1 MSATLERGP
10 LDMPLRARE
19 VCGAFIGEVNL
30 NLGCGRHPLD
40 GWINLD
46 RVAGEG
52 ADIVVELGMESI
64 PLEDHSVDCVF
75 ASHVLEHI
83 HDIISAMR
91 EIHRVLKPGGYLV
104 AAVPH
109 AGHDGAWDDPTH
121 VRAFT
126 GTSFGYFDARVY
138 LIPGQPGFYPSP
150 VDYRFS
156 VVKVDLVPE
165 MDIVASVQREHPLDV
180 EKQHAAIAHLAKYQR
195 NIIMEVRAV
204 LQAIEGL

>member
-1 MSATLERGP
+1 MSTTLDRGP
-10 LDMPLRARE
+10 LDMPLRSRE
-19 VCGAFIGEVNL
+19 LCGPFIGHVNL

-52 ADIVVELGMESI
+52 ADIVAELGMESI
-64 PLEDHSVDCVF
+64 PLATGSVDCVF

-83 HDIISAMR
+83 PDIISAMR
-91 EIHRVLKPGGYLV
+91 EIHRVLTPGGYLV

-126 GTSFGYFDARVY
+126 ASSWGYFDARLY
-138 LIPGQPGFYPSP
+138 RIPGQPGFYPSP
-150 VDYRFS
+150 VDYRFE
-156 VVKVDLVPE
+156 VTKVDLVPE
-165 MDIVASVQREHPLDV
+165 MDVAAEV
-180 EKQHAAIAHLAKYQR
+180 AHLTPAEQVAIIRRRVKYER
-195 NIIMEVRAV
+195 NIVMEIRAV
-204 LQAIEGL
+204 LQAVEGL